1 MTDEKKLIK
10 YFNRKLTDEELD
22 IELHLDF
29 SRQGKI
35 EDLKFSRETPTP
47 YIPPTYTST
56 VPSNY
61 SPERAQEF
69 LNKFQEVYL
78 ASDND
83 KYVIAT
89 VIRNL
94 VYSPD
99 LVDLTETDL
108 LDLADAISKL

>member
-1 MTDEKKLIK
+1 MINTKFLK
-10 YFNRKLTDEELD
+10 YFNRRLTDKELC
-22 IELHLDF
+22 EGLHLDF
-29 SRQGKI
+29 SQPGKI

-47 YIPPTYTST
+47 YIPPTYTPT
-56 VPSNY
+56 TPSDY
-61 SPERAQEF
+61 SKERAKEF

-78 ASDND
+78 ASDDD

-89 VIRNL
+89 VIHNL

-99 LVDLTETDL
+99 LVDLTESDL